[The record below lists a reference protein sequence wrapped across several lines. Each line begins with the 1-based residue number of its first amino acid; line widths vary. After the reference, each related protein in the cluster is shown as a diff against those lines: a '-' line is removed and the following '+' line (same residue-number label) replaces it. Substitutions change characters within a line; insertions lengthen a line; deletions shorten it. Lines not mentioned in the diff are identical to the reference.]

1 MGTAGNSLF
10 PHQTADQVSPRT
22 TGILPAQTIRE
33 FIAGG
38 RLEAGEAIT
47 EEQIQPA
54 SIDLRLGDVAYRV
67 RASFLPGQDCTVQDK
82 ISALLI
88 TKVDLTEGAMF
99 EPGSVYIVPL
109 MEELRLPKNVEARA
123 NPKSTTGRL
132 DIFTRLITDYGSEFE
147 RVRPGYRG
155 RLFAEI
161 VSRTFTI
168 RVRTGMKLNQLR
180 FIRGNP
186 PSHDGHLAELDEREN
201 LVYEE
206 DDGPVKATIDK
217 GLRISVR
224 LNAEGETDLVAF
236 RAKRHAPVIDLGVRD
251 FHDPREYW
259 DAVYSVPGRGI
270 VLEPDDFYLL
280 ASKEKVRVP
289 PDYAAEMVPYDPCIG
304 EFRVHYAGFF
314 DPGFGYGLSDV
325 LGTLAVLEVRAHEVP
340 ILIEHGQI
348 VGRLI
353 YSPMVAR
360 PDKIYGVQI
369 GSSYQMQGLAL
380 SKQFKRWP

>member
-1 MGTAGNSLF
+1 MAAPGDSLF
-10 PHQTADQVSPRT
+10 PHLTTEQVSPRT

-33 FIAGG
+33 LIAGG
-38 RLEAGEAIT
+38 RLEAREAIT

-54 SIDLRLGDVAYRV
+54 SIDLRLGEVAYRV

-82 ISALLI
+82 VSALLI
-88 TKVDLTEGAMF
+88 TKVDLTGGALF
-99 EPGSVYIVPL
+99 EPGCVYIAPL
-109 MEELRLPKNVEARA
+109 MEELRLPKNVEAKA

-132 DIFTRLITDYGSEFE
+132 DMFTRLITDTGTEFE

-168 RVRTGMKLNQLR
+168 QVRTGMKLNQLR

-186 PSHDGHLAELDEREN
+186 PSHDGPLAELDEREN
-201 LVYEE
+201 LVYEDE
-206 DDGPVKATIDK
+206 EGPIPAKIDR
-217 GLRISVR
+217 GLRVSVR

-236 RAKRHAPVIDLGVRD
+236 RAKKHAPVIDFGVRD
-251 FHDPREYW
+251 FYDPREYW
-259 DAVYSVPGRGI
+259 EAVYSVPRRSIILDPG
-270 VLEPDDFYLL
+270 DFYLL
-280 ASKEKVRVP
+280 ASKEKIRVP
-289 PDYAAEMVPYDPCIG
+289 PDYAAEMVPYDPSIG

-348 VGRLI
+348 VGRLV